1 METSELIETF
11 FDFIDSN
18 LKAEL
23 LEVARKDDFS
33 LQVDF
38 NKLVKFSP
46 GFTDLLLER
55 PEDVIKAAEMSIER
69 FDISKKINVRF
80 QNLPKSAKILI
91 RDIRSKHINKLLTIV
106 GVVRQKTDVRPQV
119 VETKFECPS
128 CGNIIPILQLGLQKL
143 MTPSKCSCGRK
154 GKFNLKSKE
163 LIDVQKLV
171 LEEAAEDLE
180 GGEQPKR
187 FNVIMKKDLVS
198 PFNEKKT
205 NPGTKVEAVGVVKE
219 VPILLKSG
227 GQSTRFELMFEC
239 NNIMRVDEDF
249 GDLTINKQD
258 VVEIKELAKD
268 PNIFEKLK
276 NSIAPSIYG
285 HDRVKDAL
293 ILQLFG
299 GVRKIRDDGVITR
312 GDTHILLIGD
322 PGAAK
327 SQMLRRLS
335 VVAPKARYVSGKG
348 VTGAGLTASVVRDEF
363 TGGWSLEAGAIVLAN
378 KGYLM
383 IDEMDKMNK
392 EDRDAMHEAMEQQSV
407 SISKANIQATL
418 RAETSVLAAANPK
431 FGRFDPYMTIAEQID
446 LPPSLINRFDLIF
459 PIKDLPD
466 KTKDTA
472 MSKFILKLHQNK
484 AEDKLVVDIDTG
496 LLRKYV
502 AYARQNVFPVLTDT
516 AITEIQ
522 SYYLKMRGSGTDTGG
537 VKSVPISA
545 RQLEALVRMSEAS
558 ARVRLA
564 DKVTVE
570 DAKRAVELI
579 QYCLSEIAIDRE
591 TGKIDIDKISSGIT
605 ASERGKIFG
614 VKEIIND
621 LENKIGKFIP
631 IDDIIKEAEAKGINI
646 EKVEETIEK
655 LKRSGDI
662 FEPKRGFISKL

>member
-1 METSELIETF
+1 
-11 FDFIDSN
+11 
-18 LKAEL
+18 
-23 LEVARKDDFS
+23 
-33 LQVDF
+33 
-38 NKLVKFSP
+38 
-46 GFTDLLLER
+46 
-55 PEDVIKAAEMSIER
+55 
-69 FDISKKINVRF
+69 
-80 QNLPKSAKILI
+80 
-91 RDIRSKHINKLLTIV
+91 
-106 GVVRQKTDVRPQV
+106 
-119 VETKFECPS
+119 
-128 CGNIIPILQLGLQKL
+128 
-143 MTPSKCSCGRK
+143 
-154 GKFNLKSKE
+154 
-163 LIDVQKLV
+163 
-171 LEEAAEDLE
+171 
-180 GGEQPKR
+180 
-187 FNVIMKKDLVS
+187 MKKDLVS

-205 NPGTKVEAVGVVKE
+205 NPGTKVEVVGVVKE
-219 VPILLKSG
+219 VPIHLRSG
-227 GQSTRFELMFEC
+227 GQSTRFELMFES
-239 NNIMRVDEDF
+239 NNIIRVDEDF
-249 GDLTINKQD
+249 GDLTIERQD

-268 PNIFEKLK
+268 PNIFSKLRG
-276 NSIAPSIYG
+276 SIAPSIYG

-378 KGYLM
+378 KGYIM

-466 KTKDTA
+466 KSKDKEMA
-472 MSKFILKLHQNK
+472 KFILKLHQNK
-484 AEDKLVVDIDTG
+484 PEDKIVVDIETKI
-496 LLRKYV
+496 LRKYV
-502 AYARQNVFPVLTDT
+502 AYARQNVIPVLTDE
-516 AITEIQ
+516 AMKEIQ
-522 SYYLKMRGSGTDTGG
+522 AYYLKMRGSGTDTGG
-537 VKSVPISA
+537 IKSVPISA
-545 RQLEALVRMSEAS
+545 RQLEALVRMSEAA
-558 ARVRLA
+558 ARVRLSK
-564 DKVTVE
+564 KVSVE
-570 DAKRAVELI
+570 DARKAVELI

-605 ASERGKIFG
+605 ATERGKIFG

-621 LENKIGKFIP
+621 LENKIGRFIP
-631 IDDIIKEAEAKGINI
+631 IDDIVKEAEAKGISI